1 MAAKTPIESAI
12 LFAQSALSST
22 PVIILGSGA
31 SAAHG
36 VPGMASLAKHL
47 ASLSPPVGWT
57 IAENNEWNAFLAN
70 LANGDDLETALGA
83 VRPTRRQNEFVA
95 EATRTFLFPSD
106 RDALGSL
113 IADRRHLPLSRL
125 YKHLFTSTHKTLH
138 VVTPNYDRLAEYA
151 ADAVEF
157 AVFTGFNHGHLQL
170 RAKEADARL
179 VTNGQQVRTVK
190 VWKVHGSLDWFHDAA
205 DRIIALPQMEH
216 TPAGFAPLMITPG
229 VEKYRLAHGEP
240 FRTIFTCSD
249 TALEGAR
256 SYLCVGY
263 GFNDEHLQTK
273 LVERCDTDS
282 VPLVVV
288 TQGLTDMAKAFLKG
302 GKCRRYLAIEAA
314 DPGSRFYTHEHP
326 DGFDVPH
333 WEAWQLSAF
342 LDMTI
347 GAQA

>member
-12 LFAQSALSST
+12 LFAQSALSAT

-36 VPGMASLAKHL
+36 VPGMYPLGQHL
-47 ASLSPPVGWT
+47 ASLSVPHGW
-57 IAENNEWNAFLAN
+57 ISDEIEEWDAFLAN
-70 LANGDDLETALGA
+70 LSKGDDLESALGA

-106 RDALGSL
+106 RAALVSL
-113 IADRRHLPLSRL
+113 ISDRRHLPLSRL
-125 YKHLFTSTHKTLH
+125 YKHLFTSTHKTLN

-157 AVFTGFNHGHLQL
+157 SVFTGFNHGHMQL
-170 RAKEADARL
+170 RAKEADVRQMA
-179 VTNGQQVRTVK
+179 NSQKARTVN
-190 VWKVHGSLDWFHDAA
+190 VWKVHGSLDWFHDAD
-205 DRIIALPQMEH
+205 DRIIALPQMEQ

-282 VPLVVV
+282 VPLVVI
-288 TQGLTDMAKAFLKG
+288 TRDLTNSAKAFLKG
-302 GKCRRYLAIEAA
+302 GKCRRYLAVEA
-314 DPGSRFYTHEHP
+314 DGPGSRFYTHEYP
-326 DGFDVPH
+326 DGFDVPDR
-333 WEAWQLSAF
+333 EAWKLNEF

-347 GAQA
+347 GVQA